1 MTNTGSLIIAVS
13 KLDRVRAVLTRQL
26 QSADELG
33 ARCGLPTSI
42 VAACLR
48 ELRRRGEAEF
58 VQSSPNGFQ
67 WRVPAERGG
76 RASDGQPGGNRKAQA
91 EAAAFHRQTSS

>member
-58 VQSSPNGFQ
+58 VQSSPNGFL
-67 WRVPAERGG
+67 WRV
-76 RASDGQPGGNRKAQA
+76 
-91 EAAAFHRQTSS
+91 AATARRPRPRRSARREPEGAG

>member
-58 VQSSPNGFQ
+58 VQSSANGFQ
-67 WRVPAERGG
+67 WRVPAERDG

-91 EAAAFHRQTSS
+91 EATAFHRQPSS